1 MIKFSEL
8 IHSKAEKARK
18 KLKYFFKTAILSII
32 IFAILFIIANI
43 QAFSEIGKSKIKTIL
58 GTKDEQVF
66 TKEKVKVKDEP
77 LPLDVVKDSGKLK
90 TDYPEMDSLE
100 VIPPDNR
107 IIIPR
112 INKNVPLVKTDS
124 KNYFTQDWD
133 SLDQEILSDLKR
145 GVVIYP
151 SSAMPGKKGNTV
163 VTGHSSYYAWDDG
176 KYKDVFARLHEIILG
191 DEIYIYYQ
199 QKKYFYEVEDIKVVN
214 PEDIQVMHPK
224 AGENILTV
232 ITCTPV
238 GTNLRRLVITAKLVN

>member
-107 IIIPR
+107 IIIPQVR
-112 INKNVPLVKTDS
+112 PC
-124 KNYFTQDWD
+124 
-133 SLDQEILSDLKR
+133 
-145 GVVIYP
+145 
-151 SSAMPGKKGNTV
+151 PGKKEI
-163 VTGHSSYYAWDDG
+163 
-176 KYKDVFARLHEIILG
+176 RL
-191 DEIYIYYQ
+191 
-199 QKKYFYEVEDIKVVN
+199 
-214 PEDIQVMHPK
+214 
-224 AGENILTV
+224 
-232 ITCTPV
+232 
-238 GTNLRRLVITAKLVN
+238 